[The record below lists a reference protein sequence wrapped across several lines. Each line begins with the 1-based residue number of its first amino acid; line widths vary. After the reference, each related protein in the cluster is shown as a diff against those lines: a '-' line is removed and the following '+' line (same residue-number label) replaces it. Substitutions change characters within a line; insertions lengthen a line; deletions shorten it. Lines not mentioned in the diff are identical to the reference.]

1 MKNTLLLASKSP
13 SRKMLLEE
21 AGIPFEVI
29 GQEADESACDW
40 GMPLQQLVEKLAQLK
55 MDHVIMPQPS
65 YKVSAGRLQVKE
77 GDIRFVLTADTLSLD
92 SEGKIHGKPVDRDD
106 AIAKIKSLRK
116 GGSCGTGFCI
126 DKKVFKDGQWTTEK
140 RIVGFA
146 KADHVFHVPDHW
158 IERYVDSGQGEGA
171 SGGIRIEGEGAQF
184 LKSLDGSYTAVVGL
198 PIYEVRQALDE
209 LGFFNN

>member
-1 MKNTLLLASKSP
+1 MKHTLLLASKSP
-13 SRKMLLEE
+13 SRKMLLQE

-29 GQEADESACDW
+29 GQQADESACDW
-40 GMPLQQLVEKLAQLK
+40 GMPLQQLVEKLAVLK
-55 MDHVIMPQPS
+55 MEHAIMPPGS
-65 YKVSAGRLQVKE
+65 E
-77 GDIRFVLTADTLSLD
+77 GDVRFVLTADTLSLD
-92 SEGKIHGKPVDRDD
+92 CEGTIHGKPIDRDD

-116 GGSCGTGFCI
+116 GGTCGTGFCI
-126 DKKVFKDGQWTTEK
+126 DKKVFKDGKWETQK
-140 RIVGFA
+140 RIIGFA
-146 KADHVFHVPDHW
+146 KADHVFDVPDHW

-209 LGFFNN
+209 LGFYKK

>member
-1 MKNTLLLASKSP
+1 MKRKLLLASKSP
-13 SRKMLLEE
+13 SRKMLLEQ
-21 AGIPFEVI
+21 AGIPFEVV

-40 GMPLQQLVEKLAQLK
+40 GMPLQQLVEKLAVLK
-55 MDHVIMPQPS
+55 MDHVKMPHG
-65 YKVSAGRLQVKE
+65 VG
-77 GDIRFVLTADTLSLD
+77 GDVRFVLTADTLSLD
-92 SEGKIHGKPVDRDD
+92 SQGNIHGKPVDRAD
-106 AIAKIKSLRK
+106 AISKIKSLRK

-126 DKKVFKDGQWTTEK
+126 DKKLFKNGQWETEK

-184 LKSLDGSYTAVVGL
+184 LKSIHGSYTAVVGL
-198 PIYEVRQALDE
+198 PIYEVREALDE
-209 LGFFNN
+209 LGFFG